1 MSINFRLHAILW
13 GSSAKQKAPSPASIR
28 HTKYSFSF
36 EINLII
42 RYAKGSNCKL
52 QFPITLCHSQLLLTD
67 TGPGMSIQ
75 EGLRLGEHAW
85 WFPPCFLPQLI
96 HSVASEKALRHH
108 SVFSVSQTSS
118 VSSPKY
124 EKLSL
129 QEPYSRQ
136 RLPAPQVSSLFH
148 WSLRLLEPGKHCLH
162 FLSFRLTS
170 HSWK

>member
-129 QEPYSRQ
+129 KSLIQGKDYQ
-136 RLPAPQVSSLFH
+136 LPKSVPFFTDH
-148 WSLRLLEPGKHCLH
+148 WDFWSQG
-162 FLSFRLTS
+162 SIAS
-170 HSWK
+170 IS